1 MKNVP
6 KIIYPL
12 IIVWSVLAGYFA
24 FSDLQTSNSIVNPNA
39 GWAVFM
45 ELYGELPGAFI
56 VLFGLVIYIVNYSSN
71 SLIKRI
77 SVNTFF
83 QIGSTGVLIY
93 IIFIILW
100 GLTGNNDFFYN
111 NSFSLAS
118 VSLFLTLIIVI
129 ILKKI
134 AVNFSPAVL
143 LTSKVITTMSL
154 IGYLIF
160 IQMIKIFWGRLRFR
174 DLNALQSGFTE
185 WYLPQGITGGE
196 SFPSGHAAMAWMLL
210 PIILLI
216 PKKNKIVKIFT
227 TGLIIAW
234 GIAVPLSRVVIGAHY
249 ASDVLFGSFIMIF
262 SFLLIGEKY
271 LSVYS
276 YI

>member
-1 MKNVP
+1 MKNV
-6 KIIYPL
+6 KQIIYPL

-24 FSDLQTSNSIVNPNA
+24 FSDLQISNSIVNPNA
-39 GWAVFM
+39 GWAVFL

-56 VLFGLVIYIVNYSSN
+56 VLSGLIIYIVNYSSN

-77 SVNTFF
+77 SVITLF
-83 QIGSTGVLIY
+83 QIGSTAVLIY
-93 IIFIILW
+93 IIFVILW
-100 GLTGNNDFFYN
+100 GLTGNHDFFYN
-111 NSFSLAS
+111 NLFSVAT
-118 VSLFLTLIIVI
+118 VSLFFALIIVI

-134 AVNFSPAVL
+134 AVNFSSAVL
-143 LTSKVITTMSL
+143 LTSKVITAMSL

-160 IQMIKIFWGRLRFR
+160 IHMIKIFWGRLRFR
-174 DLNALQSGFTE
+174 DLNSFQSDFTE

-216 PKKNKIVKIFT
+216 SKKNKIAKIFIT
-227 TGLIIAW
+227 ILIVAW

-249 ASDVLFGSFIMIF
+249 ASDVSFGSFIMII
-262 SFLLIGEKY
+262 SFLVIAKKY
-271 LSVYS
+271 LSDYS

>member
-1 MKNVP
+1 MKNVQ
-6 KIIYPL
+6 KIIYL
-12 IIVWSVLAGYFA
+12 LSIVWSVLAGYFA
-24 FSDLQTSNSIVNPNA
+24 FSDLQISNFIVNQDA
-39 GWAVFM
+39 GWAVFL
-45 ELYGELPGAFI
+45 EWYGELPGAI
-56 VLFGLVIYIVNYSSN
+56 VVLSGLIIYIVHYSSN
-71 SLIKRI
+71 SLVKRKAVI
-77 SVNTFF
+77 TLLE
-83 QIGSTGVLIY
+83 IAAAAVLIY
-93 IIFIILW
+93 IIFVILW
-100 GLTGNNDFFYN
+100 GLTGNQDFFYN
-111 NSFSLAS
+111 NLFSLAT

-143 LTSKVITTMSL
+143 LTSKVISAMSL

-160 IQMIKIFWGRLRFR
+160 IQIIKIFWGRLRFR
-174 DLNALQSGFTE
+174 DLNVLQSGFTE

-271 LSVYS
+271 LSAYS
-276 YI
+276 YV

>member
-1 MKNVP
+1 MKNV
-6 KIIYPL
+6 KQIICPL
-12 IIVWSVLAGYFA
+12 IIIWSMLAGYFA
-24 FSDLQTSNSIVNPNA
+24 FSDLQISNSIVNPNA
-39 GWAVFM
+39 EWAVFL

-56 VLFGLVIYIVNYSSN
+56 VLSGLIIYIVNYSDS
-71 SLIKRI
+71 SLIKKI

-83 QIGSTGVLIY
+83 QIGLAAVLIY
-93 IIFIILW
+93 IIFVILQ

-111 NSFSLAS
+111 NLFSLVF
-118 VSLFLTLIIVI
+118 VSILLTLIIVI

-134 AVNFSPAVL
+134 DINFSPAVL
-143 LTSKVITTMSL
+143 LTSKVITAMSL

-160 IQMIKIFWGRLRFR
+160 IQMIKILWGRVRFR
-174 DLNALQSGFTE
+174 DLDIFQSNFTE
-185 WYLPQGITGGE
+185 WYLPRGITGHE

-210 PIILLI
+210 PVILLI
-216 PKKNKIVKIFT
+216 PKENNIVKIFA
-227 TGLIIAW
+227 TGLIVAW

-249 ASDVLFGSFIMIF
+249 ASDVLFGSFIMII

-271 LSVYS
+271 LTGNT

>member
-1 MKNVP
+1 MKNV
-6 KIIYPL
+6 KQIIYPL
-12 IIVWSVLAGYFA
+12 IIVWSVLASYFA
-24 FSDLQTSNSIVNPNA
+24 FSDLQISNSIVNPNT
-39 GWAVFM
+39 GWAVFL

-56 VLFGLVIYIVNYSSN
+56 VLSGLVIYIVNYSSS

-77 SVNTFF
+77 SVNTLF
-83 QIGSTGVLIY
+83 QIAATAVLIY
-93 IIFIILW
+93 IIFVILW
-100 GLTGNNDFFYN
+100 GLTGNQDIFYN
-111 NSFSLAS
+111 NLFSLATI
-118 VSLFLTLIIVI
+118 SLFFALIIVI

-143 LTSKVITTMSL
+143 LTSKVITAMSL

-160 IQMIKIFWGRLRFR
+160 IQMIKISWGRLRFR
-174 DLNALQSGFTE
+174 DLNALQSDFTE

-227 TGLIIAW
+227 SGLIAAW

-249 ASDVLFGSFIMIF
+249 ASDVLFGSFIMII

-271 LSVYS
+271 LSGNS

>member
-1 MKNVP
+1 MKNV
-6 KIIYPL
+6 KQIICPL

-24 FSDLQTSNSIVNPNA
+24 ISDLQISNSIVNPNA
-39 GWAVFM
+39 GWAVFL

-56 VLFGLVIYIVNYSSN
+56 VLSGLIIYIVNYSSN

-77 SVNTFF
+77 SVITLF
-83 QIGSTGVLIY
+83 QIGSTAVLIY
-93 IIFIILW
+93 IIFVILW
-100 GLTGNNDFFYN
+100 GLTGNHDFFYN
-111 NSFSLAS
+111 NLFSVAT
-118 VSLFLTLIIVI
+118 VSLFFALIIVI

-143 LTSKVITTMSL
+143 LTSKVITAMSL

-160 IQMIKIFWGRLRFR
+160 IHMIKISWGRLRFR

-227 TGLIIAW
+227 TGLIVAW

-249 ASDVLFGSFIMIF
+249 ASDVLFASFIMII

-271 LSVYS
+271 LSGNS